1 MEVKK
6 EEQKATTTVVVDSA
20 KPVVSVKRRF
30 KTVFNIVIAAFLRAV
45 ALEMFL
51 LPNKIVVGGAVG
63 IAGLFTWLFGLSDFA
78 GLFVLAIN
86 IPLLIVAFFKTDKN
100 FVLKT
105 AVCIILMAG
114 FMELFAL
121 TNLAQSLGTAPVT
134 DETKVLFALLGGALS
149 GISLPLTLSVQA
161 STGGSDIVTMIL
173 QKQRGIGN
181 YSRVTLYIDFVTI
194 AVVAIFSH
202 WIVGAGDG
210 MDVLIYSVAS
220 QFVANLVQNQ
230 IYKGYSS
237 AYGFDIITDKPQE
250 VAQALLENLHRG
262 LTGLKVT
269 GMYSHKEKTMIVCV
283 IYKRQL
289 NRARQIVRQVDPDAF
304 ATVYTVKEVVGNGFR
319 NTEEDL
325 EEKILHS
332 EQALPKEKK
341 KN

>member
-1 MEVKK
+1 MEIKK
-6 EEQKATTTVVVDSA
+6 EEQGKTCATRNDSA
-20 KPVVSVKRRF
+20 KPAVSVKRRL

-63 IAGLFTWLFGLSDFA
+63 IAGLVTWLFDVSDFA
-78 GLFVLAIN
+78 GLFVLVIN
-86 IPLLIVAFFKTDKN
+86 IPLLVAAFFKTDKN

-105 AVCIILMAG
+105 AICVVLMAG

-121 TNLAQSLGTAPVT
+121 TDLAQTLGTAPVT

-194 AVVAIFSH
+194 ALVAIFSH
-202 WIVGAGDG
+202 WVVGDGDG
-210 MDVLIYSVAS
+210 MDVLIYSIAS

-250 VAQALLENLHRG
+250 VAQALSENLHRG

-289 NRARQIVRQVDPDAF
+289 NRARQIVRQVDPEAF

-332 EQALPKEKK
+332 DKTAR
-341 KN
+341 